1 MVAITVIFFK
11 SILDYFDDLPPV
23 EKAAYPDGHRDS
35 IDSLYQ
41 EQLDQWGPLALIK
54 QATEED
60 TEKLSESL
68 KGWLFYFIVFGIK
81 PNFFSVTIKL
91 AWKR

>member
-1 MVAITVIFFK
+1 MIFFK

-60 TEKLSESL
+60 TEKLSESIFKEGVL
-68 KGWLFYFIVFGIK
+68 GIFRPK
-81 PNFFSVTIKL
+81 TTKCSGGPAVCGL
-91 AWKR
+91 QRG

>member
-54 QATEED
+54 QATEEKTS
-60 TEKLSESL
+60 TEIPKVVASEI
-68 KGWLFYFIVFGIK
+68 GR
-81 PNFFSVTIKL
+81 
-91 AWKR
+91 AC

>member
-41 EQLDQWGPLALIK
+41 EQLDQWGTAR
-54 QATEED
+54 
-60 TEKLSESL
+60 
-68 KGWLFYFIVFGIK
+68 
-81 PNFFSVTIKL
+81 PNQTSNRGRHRETL
-91 AWKR
+91 

>member
-41 EQLDQWGPLALIK
+41 EQLARISHDRINKNG
-54 QATEED
+54 
-60 TEKLSESL
+60 
-68 KGWLFYFIVFGIK
+68 
-81 PNFFSVTIKL
+81 
-91 AWKR
+91 

>member
-11 SILDYFDDLPPV
+11 SILDHFDDLPPV

-60 TEKLSESL
+60 TEKLSESIFKEGQSSQEML
-68 KGWLFYFIVFGIK
+68 QAVLEKAIGLSK
-81 PNFFSVTIKL
+81 
-91 AWKR
+91 AQ

>member
-41 EQLDQWGPLALIK
+41 EGDV
-54 QATEED
+54 
-60 TEKLSESL
+60 SENG
-68 KGWLFYFIVFGIK
+68 K
-81 PNFFSVTIKL
+81 
-91 AWKR
+91 